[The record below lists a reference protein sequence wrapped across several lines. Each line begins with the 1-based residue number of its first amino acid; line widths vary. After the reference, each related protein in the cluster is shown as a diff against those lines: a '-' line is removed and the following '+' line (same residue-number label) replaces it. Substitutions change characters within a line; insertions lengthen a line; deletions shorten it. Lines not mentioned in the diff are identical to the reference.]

1 MRQDELISQIS
12 IAVSNEEEEVMNK
25 LYRPMPLHIFTERDQ
40 FIIEN
45 LVKKSL
51 VSKVQRNSIV
61 LVKANDQSKN
71 Y

>member
-1 MRQDELISQIS
+1 MRHDEIISQIS
-12 IAVSNEEEEVMNK
+12 IAVSNEEEEVMNR
-25 LYRPMPLHIFTERDQ
+25 LYRPMPLHIFNERDQ

-51 VSKVQRNSIV
+51 VSKTHKNNLV
-61 LVKANDQSKN
+61 LVKANDQPTN